1 MTLNLNQISFTIPK
15 SLALTFADSICDFVD
30 SVSWKNDDNKSITE
44 IIALISDPVNELD
57 IEKAIKLVSRTAN
70 IRVPKVKLEKKKL
83 ENLTVSQVPHLS
95 PIKVGRFVI
104 LGGNQSTK
112 RSLPPIRLKI
122 PAGEA
127 FGSGRHETTKGC
139 IIALNKIDK
148 FFSKNKPR
156 RGLDMGS
163 GSGILAMV
171 MAKLWNISIIASDI
185 DPISTRVCNENLIK
199 NGLRS
204 KIYAISSDGYNHR
217 KIKSYKYDIVASNIL
232 ARPLVKLSRDLA
244 IVLRPG
250 GIVILSG
257 FLIRDKNW
265 VMNAHLR
272 QGFYFIKEI
281 IIEDWVTL
289 ILRRSP

>member
-15 SLALTFADSICDFVD
+15 SLAPTFADSISDFVD
-30 SVSWKNDDNKSITE
+30 SVSWKNNDNTSTTE
-44 IIALISDPVNELD
+44 IVAFITNPSNEL
-57 IEKAIKLVSRTAN
+57 AIKKVVKLVSKVAN
-70 IRVPKVKLEKKKL
+70 IKTPKVKLETKKI
-83 ENLTVSQVPHLS
+83 ENVTVSQVLHLS

-104 LGGNQSTK
+104 LGGNRSTK
-112 RSLPPIRLKI
+112 HYLPSIRLNI

-171 MAKLWNISIIASDI
+171 MAKLWNIPIVASDI
-185 DPISTRVCNENLIK
+185 DPISTRVCNENLKK

-204 KIYAISSDGYNHR
+204 NIFAISSNGYNHR
-217 KIKSYKYDIVASNIL
+217 RIKSYEYDIVASNIL
-232 ARPLVKLSRDLA
+232 ARPLAKLSRDLG

-257 FLIRDKNW
+257 FLIKDKNW
-265 VMNAHLR
+265 IMNAHLR

-281 IIEDWVTL
+281 IIGDWVTL
-289 ILRRSP
+289 ILRRSL